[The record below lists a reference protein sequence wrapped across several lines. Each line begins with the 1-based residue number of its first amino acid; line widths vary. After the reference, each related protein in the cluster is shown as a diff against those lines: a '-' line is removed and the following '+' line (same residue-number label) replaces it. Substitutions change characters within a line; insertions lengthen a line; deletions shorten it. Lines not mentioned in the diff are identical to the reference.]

1 MQVGW
6 VGPPGRDVVPNGGP
20 TSPKGD
26 TPLRRARVLPMLDA
40 TTMYFGMASTVF
52 GRLVTVSEAGLAGGS
67 EIGSRYPTFV

>member
-1 MQVGW
+1 
-6 VGPPGRDVVPNGGP
+6 
-20 TSPKGD
+20 
-26 TPLRRARVLPMLDA
+26 MLDA